1 MRTFLIVAQI
11 VLAFAIIIT
20 VLVQP
25 GKMDGFM
32 NSISGTNETFFAKN
46 KSKTKE
52 AFLVKLTVLFSVL
65 FAITLIIFNLKI
77 FK

>member
-1 MRTFLIVAQI
+1 MHTFLIVAQI
-11 VLAFAIIIT
+11 ILAVIIIVS

-32 NSISGTNETFFAKN
+32 NPISGTNETFFAKN

-52 AFLVKLTVLFSVL
+52 AFLCKNYSC
-65 FAITLIIFNLKI
+65 IFNTICTGSYFIESKTI
-77 FK
+77 

>member
-1 MRTFLIVAQI
+1 MHTFLIVAQI
-11 VLAFAIIIT
+11 ILAVIIIVS

-32 NSISGTNETFFAKN
+32 NPISGTNETFFAKN

-52 AFLVKLTVLFSVL
+52 AFLARITVISSIL
-65 FAITLIIFNLKI
+65 FALVLILLNLKQ